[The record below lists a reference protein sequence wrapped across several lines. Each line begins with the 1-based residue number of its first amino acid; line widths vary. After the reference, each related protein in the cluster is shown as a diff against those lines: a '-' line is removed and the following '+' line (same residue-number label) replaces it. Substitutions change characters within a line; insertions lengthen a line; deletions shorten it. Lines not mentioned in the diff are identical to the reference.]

1 MSYTWS
7 HPPMSLQKLFP
18 VPRYIQH
25 EILTTF
31 KTFWEWPFCFLDHFS
46 FSLVLYTLHHWAQ
59 ASVHALSSAACHPLP
74 AAAVAFGPGSRYLW
88 RNFRAVS
95 VWPHV
100 TKCMWPDW
108 FAAGPPPAHQLVAQ
122 QSGARLSTI
131 YTGYCTVYSVQ
142 YFFTAIVNKIL
153 WFSIFVKIEELQS

>member
-1 MSYTWS
+1 MKFWRHSRHFESDLFVFLIIFPFHSSYTHS
-7 HPPMSLQKLFP
+7 ITGHRPVCMLSPPLP
-18 VPRYIQH
+18 AI
-25 EILTTF
+25 
-31 KTFWEWPFCFLDHFS
+31 
-46 FSLVLYTLHHWAQ
+46 
-59 ASVHALSSAACHPLP
+59 P
-74 AAAVAFGPGSRYLW
+74 AAAVASGPGSRYLW

-131 YTGYCTVYSVQ
+131 YTGHCTLQCTILFYSDSKQNSV
-142 YFFTAIVNKIL
+142 IL
-153 WFSIFVKIEELQS
+153 HFCQNWRTSKLKVPHKSKSYAEDYIT